1 MKRLATPLLALCAVA
16 VAACATTQMTN
27 VWRSPNYQGA
37 PNLRILVLGVG
48 PNPAN
53 VKIWEDAMAK
63 KLKSLDRQP
72 VTGYSVLPP
81 GQMVDKAEIMA
92 LVKQN
97 NIDLVL
103 VTRFVSQKTQVDYVP
118 PTVTYVPPPAYYGF
132 YPYYSYGYG
141 VAYSP
146 GYVTET
152 SVVFLETNA
161 YSAADESLVWSGV
174 SKTFDYSSVGDV
186 ASSVASAVAQSL
198 VQTGIIR

>member
-1 MKRLATPLLALCAVA
+1 MKRLAKTLLALCAVA
-16 VAACATTQMTN
+16 VAACATTRMTN
-27 VWRSPNYQGA
+27 VWRSPNYPGSS
-37 PNLRILVLGVG
+37 NLRILVMGVS

-53 VKIWEDAMAK
+53 VKLWEDAMAK
-63 KLKSLDRQP
+63 KLKSLNRQP

-81 GQMVDKAEIMA
+81 GRMVDKAEIVE

-103 VTRFVSQKTQVDYVP
+103 ITRFVSQKTQVDYVP
-118 PTVTYVPPPAYYGF
+118 PTVTYVPPPTYYGY

-152 SVVFLETNA
+152 SVIVLETNA

-174 SKTFDYSSVGDV
+174 SQTFDYSSVSDI
-186 ASSVASAVAQSL
+186 ASSVASAVAESL
-198 VQTGIIR
+198 VNTGIIR